1 MCENVPEEIAKKG
14 KELRSN
20 LLPLKSKN
28 AYENVYVSFQDWKYK
43 NRIKEVTEDVILAFL
58 DMRSQKL
65 SPCSLWPEYSMLK
78 ATLKAK
84 ENIDIEKFGAVIS
97 YIKKLN
103 VGYRGKKSNVL
114 TREEIK
120 TFLQEADDGEYLFE
134 KVALIFGIAGVCRK
148 AELCAMRFDDIQD
161 CGNVLNIVIPDS
173 KTHKERRFSVVNE
186 GFGVNTIDLYRRYVA
201 LRPTNSP
208 LRLFLHYYKGKC
220 TRQNVGIN
228 TFGKIPRK
236 IATFL
241 KLENPAK
248 YTSHSFR
255 RSSATL
261 LVNAG
266 GDITSLKRHGGW
278 ESTKMAESYIQE
290 SFGERV
296 KIAQKV
302 FGDEKLAPNELI
314 DNEIF
319 MDKPTNLSY
328 SEACGSSSSSSSTS
342 KNTAQNV
349 YFNNCTFNF
358 GVNYCKDSK

>member
-1 MCENVPEEIAKKG
+1 
-14 KELRSN
+14 
-20 LLPLKSKN
+20 
-28 AYENVYVSFQDWKYK
+28 
-43 NRIKEVTEDVILAFL
+43 
-58 DMRSQKL
+58 
-65 SPCSLWPEYSMLK
+65 
-78 ATLKAK
+78 
-84 ENIDIEKFGAVIS
+84 
-97 YIKKLN
+97 
-103 VGYRGKKSNVL
+103 
-114 TREEIK
+114 
-120 TFLQEADDGEYLFE
+120 
-134 KVALIFGIAGVCRK
+134 
-148 AELCAMRFDDIQD
+148 MRFDDIQD

-208 LRLFLHYYKGKC
+208 LRFFLHYYKGKC

-248 YTSHSFR
+248 YTGHSFR

-261 LVNAG
+261 LVNAGIVMITFILQSNFIFNAG

-278 ESTKMAESYIQE
+278 ESTKVAESYIQE

-302 FGDEKLAPNELI
+302 FGDEKLAPNELV
-314 DNEIF
+314 DNEIV

-358 GVNYCKDSK
+358 GDNYCKDSK

>member
-1 MCENVPEEIAKKG
+1 MKKY
-14 KELRSN
+14 S
-20 LLPLKSKN
+20 PLKSRETRIMSREWISVGLDK
-28 AYENVYVSFQDWKYK
+28 AKLDWKNK

-84 ENIDIEKFGAVIS
+84 ENIDIAKFCAVIS
-97 YIKKLN
+97 YIKNLN

-120 TFLQEADDGEYLFE
+120 IFLQEADDGEYLFE
-134 KVALIFGIAGVCRK
+134 KVALIFGIAGACRK

-208 LRLFLHYYKGKC
+208 LRFFLHYYKGKC
-220 TRQNVGIN
+220 TRQNVRD

-248 YTSHSFR
+248 YTGHSFR

-278 ESTKMAESYIQE
+278 ESTKVAESYIQE

-302 FGDEKLAPNELI
+302 FGDEKLAPNELV
-314 DNEIF
+314 DNEIV

-328 SEACGSSSSSSSTS
+328 SEACGSSSSNSSTS

-358 GVNYCKDSK
+358 GDNYFKIQ

>member
-1 MCENVPEEIAKKG
+1 MCENVPEKIAKKG

-28 AYENVYVSFQDWKYK
+28 AYEKVYVSFQDWKNK

-134 KVALIFGIAGVCRK
+134 KVALIFGIAGACRK

-173 KTHKERRFSVVNE
+173 KTHEERRFGVVNE

-201 LRPTNSP
+201 LLPTNSP
-208 LRLFLHYYKGKC
+208 LR
-220 TRQNVGIN
+220 NN

-248 YTSHSFR
+248 YTGHSFR

-266 GDITSLKRHGGW
+266 GDITSLKRHSGW
-278 ESTKMAESYIQE
+278 ESTKVAESYIQE

-296 KIAQKV
+296 KIA
-302 FGDEKLAPNELI
+302 
-314 DNEIF
+314 
-319 MDKPTNLSY
+319 
-328 SEACGSSSSSSSTS
+328 
-342 KNTAQNV
+342 
-349 YFNNCTFNF
+349 
-358 GVNYCKDSK
+358 

>member
-28 AYENVYVSFQDWKYK
+28 AYEKVYVSFQDWKNK

-58 DMRSQKL
+58 DMRVSTYLVKFIKL
-65 SPCSLWPEYSMLK
+65 NYLTITVAK
-78 ATLKAK
+78 VVTLFFMAR
-84 ENIDIEKFGAVIS
+84 IYIEKFGAVIS

-103 VGYRGKKSNVL
+103 VGDRGKKSNVL

-120 TFLQEADDGEYLFE
+120 TFLQKADDGEYLFE
-134 KVALIFGIAGVCRK
+134 KVALIFGIAGACRK

-161 CGNVLNIVIPDS
+161 CDNVLNIVIPDS

-208 LRLFLHYYKGKC
+208 L
-220 TRQNVGIN
+220 
-228 TFGKIPRK
+228 
-236 IATFL
+236 
-241 KLENPAK
+241 
-248 YTSHSFR
+248 
-255 RSSATL
+255 SSATL

-278 ESTKMAESYIQE
+278 ESTKVAESYIQE

-302 FGDEKLAPNELI
+302 FGDEKLAPNELV
-314 DNEIF
+314 DNEIV

-358 GVNYCKDSK
+358 GDNYCKDSK